1 MVLTGI
7 MHKGWRT
14 EFKPLIRCRNYV
26 ANRFIPACAG
36 NAMSGARSVFLLA
49 VHPRMRGERFLRTHP
64 NLLFTGSSPHARGTL
79 RSSAMLQLV
88 LRFIPACA
96 GNASRWHA
104 AACAGSVHPR
114 MRGERFHEG
123 RHAFLLLGSS
133 PHARGTRISS
143 RARFRW
149 RRFILAC
156 AGNTCRGNPRPF
168 RLWVHPRMRGKHS
181 SSRALFHKM
190 IHKIKEPTD

>member
-1 MVLTGI
+1 MSPIGSSPHARGTL
-7 MHKGWRT
+7 
-14 EFKPLIRCRNYV
+14 CR
-26 ANRFIPACAG
+26 ARDQFSCWRFIPACAG
-36 NAMSGARSVFLLA
+36 NAFFGPIRICFLP
-49 VHPRMRGERFLRTHP
+49 VHPRMRGERSGQAPCCSLSF
-64 NLLFTGSSPHARGTL
+64 GSSPHARGTRHDGTRRRAL
-79 RSSAMLQLV
+79 A
-88 LRFIPACA
+88 RFIPACA
-96 GNASRWHA
+96 GNALTGFWRRQTLP
-104 AACAGSVHPR
+104 VHPR

-133 PHARGTRISS
+133 PHARGTCISS

-181 SSRALFHKM
+181 SSRALFHNM